1 MNRRPKVSTISTK
14 TAAPP
19 AWIAAAVLA
28 LAVGVVYYPAVDA
41 PFIFDDNSAIV
52 DNPSI
57 VSLWPPVGSADHPG
71 PLNPPPQLPT
81 AARPLVNLSFAI
93 NYKFGGLNPSGYHAV
108 NVIIHFLSALLL
120 WAITR
125 RTLRLP
131 YFADRFET
139 SAGWLALVVAM
150 LWALDP
156 LQTEAVI
163 YATQR
168 SELMMCFFYLATL
181 YCSLRYWTEN
191 MRRTHRAAW
200 LTLAVFACLAGM
212 ASKEVMVSAPVVVLL
227 FERTFVV
234 GSLAKALR
242 RSWPLYAGLA
252 LTWILLVALNWN
264 NPRGATAGFGLGLP
278 AHVWWFT
285 QAKVLLMY
293 LKLIVW
299 PWPLLIHYQL
309 PYLFTFADAWM
320 YVFPVVLL
328 GIATLVLLWR
338 NHPAGFLATCVFAI
352 LAPTSLVPIL
362 SEMAADRRMYLAL
375 AAIFALLIV
384 GGYRLAES
392 LVSRLVAA
400 PKTIFG
406 FRLPVVLVALLAFFL
421 SAGCGWASARRL
433 AAYHDEQGLWEEVL
447 RYEPDNHVAHQ
458 NVGFY
463 LDKRGKTAEAIE
475 HYREAIRL
483 SPDSVQAHYSLG
495 VLLTKTNPEQ
505 AVAHFTEAVRA
516 RPKDATMR
524 NNLAF
529 ALFMAGR
536 NNEAI
541 EAFRATLE
549 LDPKRWIAR
558 TNMGLALQKAGKY
571 PEALECFSQALETN
585 PKALDIYN
593 EVANTYALMN
603 QPQKAVKILK
613 QAFEIARSTGDTK
626 NAEAFAARIE
636 ANQ

>member
-1 MNRRPKVSTISTK
+1 M
-14 TAAPP
+14 
-19 AWIAAAVLA
+19 
-28 LAVGVVYYPAVDA
+28 
-41 PFIFDDNSAIV
+41 
-52 DNPSI
+52 
-57 VSLWPPVGSADHPG
+57 
-71 PLNPPPQLPT
+71 NPPPQLPT
-81 AARPLVNLSFAI
+81 SARPLVNLSFAI
-93 NYKFGGLNPSGYHAV
+93 NYQLGGLNPIGYHAV
-108 NVIIHFLSALLL
+108 NVAIHFLTALLL
-120 WAITR
+120 WAIAR

-131 YFADRFET
+131 RFANQFET

-150 LWALDP
+150 LWALHP

-168 SELMMCFFYLATL
+168 SELMMGLFYLATL

-191 MRRTHRAAW
+191 TLRTHRAAW

-227 FERTFVV
+227 FERTFVA

-242 RSWPLYAGLA
+242 RSWPLYVGLA
-252 LTWILLVALNWN
+252 STWIQLIALNWN
-264 NPRGATAGFGLGLP
+264 NPRSETAGFGLGLP

-293 LKLIVW
+293 FKLIVW

-309 PYLFTFADAWM
+309 PYLFTFAKAWM
-320 YVFPVVLL
+320 YVLPVVLL
-328 GIATLVLLWR
+328 GIVTLVLLWK
-338 NHPAGFLATCVFAI
+338 NHPAGFLATCVFVI
-352 LAPTSLVPIL
+352 LSPTSLVPIL
-362 SEMAADRRMYLAL
+362 SEMAAERRMYLSL
-375 AAIFALLIV
+375 AAIVALLVI
-384 GGYRLAES
+384 GGYRLAEV
-392 LVSRLVAA
+392 LAIRLVAT
-400 PKTIFG
+400 PKTILS
-406 FRLPVVLVALLAFFL
+406 FRLPVVVVALLAFFL

-447 RYEPDNHVAHQ
+447 RYEPDNHLAHQ

-483 SPDSVQAHYSLG
+483 SPDSVHAHYSLG
-495 VLLTKTNPEQ
+495 LLLTKTNPEQ
-505 AVAHFTEAVRA
+505 AVEHFTEAVRA
-516 RPKDATMR
+516 KPKDPTMQ
-524 NNLAF
+524 NNLAY

-558 TNMGLALQKAGKY
+558 TNLGLALQKAGRY
-571 PEALECFSQALETN
+571 EDALECFSKALETN

-603 QPQKAVKILK
+603 RPKKALAILK
-613 QAFEIARSTGDTK
+613 QAFAIARSTGDTK
-626 NAEAFAARIE
+626 SAEAFAARIK